1 MATTSFAP
9 SSTMPTTL
17 MTMGSATRL
26 ARTPFKEET
35 RKAQVYKMQANLVQY
50 SRTSD
55 KRMLLKSLK
64 SVKFLS
70 SLELDRVEQTDYSI
84 TDLESEIIQQ
94 TTIDVNGLPFLQI
107 GCGVKAAKNSLSM
120 LKMVCD
126 ELCRG
131 KHVKV
136 HPRAIYKELITRM
149 APSTSSADPYF
160 RLNSLLGSPD
170 LLVMPLST
178 ENQVTPID
186 LSIYEAGGCLH
197 MRMTETFQF
206 GLFRKSDVKSL
217 RPWIVVDAVV
227 TERANFGNDTSTRFL
242 SLVVPDGD
250 HQ

>member
-1 MATTSFAP
+1 MATTALVP
-9 SSTMPTTL
+9 TSTMSTAS
-17 MTMGSATRL
+17 MTMGSTTRL
-26 ARTPFKEET
+26 GRMPMKEET
-35 RKAQVYKMQANLVQY
+35 REAQLHKMQANLVKY
-50 SRTSD
+50 SRTND

-64 SVKFLS
+64 TGKFLS
-70 SLELDRVEQTDYSI
+70 SLELDRVQQTDYSI
-84 TDLESEIIQQ
+84 TDLENEIIQQ
-94 TTIDVNGLPFLQI
+94 TTIDVNGLSFLHI

-131 KHVKV
+131 KHAKV

-170 LLVMPLST
+170 LLVMPLLA

-186 LSIYEAGGCLH
+186 LNIYESGGCLH
-197 MRMTETFQF
+197 MRLTETFQF

-227 TERANFGNDTSTRFL
+227 TERANFGNDKCTRFL

-250 HQ
+250 H